1 MYGILFYSLNGY
13 IEDAQ
18 GNLESV
24 RGPRFEGGLSRREHL
39 WSLLSWEGS
48 SMTSLP
54 LSVLGSGP
62 VELWAAR
69 EGCSKDFPGLEVAR
83 Q

>member
-1 MYGILFYSLNGY
+1 MNGY
-13 IEDAQ
+13 IEDAH
-18 GNLESV
+18 GNLEIV
-24 RGPRFEGGLSRREHL
+24 RGPCFEGGLSRAPRREHL

-54 LSVLGSGP
+54 VSVLGSGP
-62 VELWAAR
+62 VDLWASR